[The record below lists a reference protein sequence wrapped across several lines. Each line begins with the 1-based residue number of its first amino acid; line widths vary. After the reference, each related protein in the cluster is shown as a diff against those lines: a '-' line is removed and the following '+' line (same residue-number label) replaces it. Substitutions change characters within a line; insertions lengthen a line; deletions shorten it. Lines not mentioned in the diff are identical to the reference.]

1 MSTVVSQRLEL
12 LISAYAGEKVKRPP
26 KTQERSYQG
35 PDQSRPSV
43 LRGIQW
49 DSYHFISLHHH
60 AIWILDYDIS
70 GHGENRRN
78 VY

>member
-12 LISAYAGEKVKRPP
+12 LISAYAGEKVKRAP

-49 DSYHFISLHHH
+49 DSYHCITMP
-60 AIWILDYDIS
+60 S
-70 GHGENRRN
+70 GFLTMIYLATEKIGEMFTE
-78 VY
+78 